1 MVNSLNFKA
10 KIQIYLDIT
19 TNFRK
24 ILHTLGFSLTIL
36 RFFLCGDWL
45 FILILQ

>member
-1 MVNSLNFKA
+1 MVNSLKFKA

-24 ILHTLGFSLTIL
+24 FLHTLGFSLAIL
-36 RFFLCGDWL
+36 RFFLCGG
-45 FILILQ
+45 